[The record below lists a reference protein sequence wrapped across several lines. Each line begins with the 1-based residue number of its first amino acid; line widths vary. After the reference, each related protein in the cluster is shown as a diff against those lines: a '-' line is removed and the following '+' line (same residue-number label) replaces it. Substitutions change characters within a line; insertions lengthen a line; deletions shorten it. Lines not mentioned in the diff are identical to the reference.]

1 MVSHSICPTN
11 DHAIGGVTLKVLEI
25 SSLGYAYDDGTRAL
39 KAVELT
45 MEDGEKVAVIGP
57 NGAGKSTLI
66 HLVAGFRMPF
76 EGVVRVRGEK
86 LNENSAD
93 SVRRLLGMLFQ
104 DPDDQIFMPTVE
116 EDVAFG
122 PMNLGQDNVEERVT
136 RGLRSVGIE
145 ELRRR
150 RPHRLSHGMKKRVA
164 IAGVLAMDPAVLL
177 LDEPTAGL
185 DPESRASLIELLGG
199 MKKTMLLATH
209 DLEAAAEI
217 ADRVVLLNGE
227 VLFNGTM
234 AELVGRREL
243 LERSGMRL
251 PQLQQLFQR
260 LIDMGYDIPTVPT
273 SLDHAVA
280 EAARALDRGKGG
292 SR

>member
-1 MVSHSICPTN
+1 M
-11 DHAIGGVTLKVLEI
+11 LET

-39 KAVELT
+39 KAVELAV
-45 MEDGEKVAVIGP
+45 EEGEKVAVIGP

-76 EGVVRVRGEK
+76 EGAVRVGGEE
-86 LNENSAD
+86 LNEDSAD
-93 SVRRLLGMLFQ
+93 HLRRLLGMLFQ

-122 PMNLGQDNVEERVT
+122 PMNLDLDNVDERVT
-136 RGLRSVGIE
+136 KGLRSVGIE
-145 ELRRR
+145 QLRRR

-164 IAGVLAMDPAVLL
+164 IAGVLAMDPQVLL

-185 DPESRASLIELLGG
+185 DPESRASLIELLRG

-209 DLEAAAEI
+209 DLDAAAEI

-243 LERSGMRL
+243 LERCGMRL

-260 LIDMGYDIPTVPT
+260 LIDMGYDIPKVPT
-273 SLDHAVA
+273 SMDHAVA
-280 EAARALDRGKGG
+280 EAARALDRRKGAP
-292 SR
+292 R